1 MIYRLMKKRKKKRID
16 SFKNWLL
23 ARDSASRI
31 NNADG
36 NSAFFESSN
45 WGLGDR
51 PKMEIFDLISGSLPF
66 IKLRAKIFNF
76 GMMKDASA
84 GNMTIAIRNLDKQR
98 WFGEFI
104 ECLEPKEF
112 NLVNRIFITIT
123 DELVIGDAEQDSPGV
138 IKMECEIPLYRS
150 GSDVDKA
157 AHEIMRSWIAQTSF
171 GNDSY
176 QTRFFRW
183 WMNEFLF
190 SGNTYTHTPDSFE
203 EAIIGWMKI
212 ADIEDSKKMYLDL
225 IKNSNDTNIKRA
237 YTELGTEKII
247 DYVKQGIKEFN
258 INISDLT
265 KGTNMLKRFGGF
277 DR

>member
-36 NSAFFESSN
+36 NSSFFESSN
-45 WGLGDR
+45 WGEDDR
-51 PKMEIFDLISGSLPF
+51 RRMEIFDLISGSLPF
-66 IKLRAKIFNF
+66 IKLRGKIFDF
-76 GMMKDASA
+76 GMMKDAGA
-84 GNMTIAIRNLDKQR
+84 GNMTIAIRNQDIQR
-98 WFGEFI
+98 WFGQFI
-104 ECLEPKEF
+104 ECLEPKEW
-112 NLVNRIFITIT
+112 NMVNRIIIKIS
-123 DELVIGDAEQDSPGV
+123 DELTIGNAEQVSPG
-138 IKMECEIPLYRS
+138 ILKMECEIPLYQS
-150 GSDVDKA
+150 GYDVDKA
-157 AHEIMRSWIAQTSF
+157 AHDIMRSWISQTSF
-171 GNDSY
+171 GQDSY

-225 IKNSNDTNIKRA
+225 IKNSNDTNIKRS

>member
-45 WGLGDR
+45 WGEDDR
-51 PKMEIFDLISGSLPF
+51 RRMEIFDLISGSLPF
-66 IKLRAKIFNF
+66 IKLRGKIFDF
-76 GMMKDASA
+76 GMMKDAGA
-84 GNMTIAIRNLDKQR
+84 GNMTIAIRNQDIQR

-104 ECLEPKEF
+104 ECLEPKEW
-112 NLVNRIFITIT
+112 NMVNRIEIKVS
-123 DELVIGDAEQDSPGV
+123 DELIIGDAEQVSPG
-138 IKMECEIPLYRS
+138 ILKMRCEIPLYHS

-157 AHEIMRSWIAQTSF
+157 ARAIMRSWIAQSSF
-171 GNDSY
+171 GQDSY
-176 QTRFFRW
+176 QTRFFKW
-183 WMNEFLF
+183 WMSAFLF

-225 IKNSNDTNIKRA
+225 IKNSNDTNIKRS